1 MTVAPRALFPAMVL
15 AAALAAPAEA
25 AEPAPLGR
33 LFNTPEQRAEL
44 DRKRLNP
51 SLPGPATSGPTT
63 LNGRVL
69 RSSGRNT
76 AWING
81 APVAEERAPL
91 TPLPLK
97 PGQTLAAPD
106 DRSAK
111 DLLDGGT
118 LTVRPAP
125 QRP

>member
-1 MTVAPRALFPAMVL
+1 MTAPRALIPAMAL
-15 AAALAAPAEA
+15 AATLAAPAGA

-33 LFNTPEQRAEL
+33 LFNTPERRAEL
-44 DRKRLNP
+44 DRQRLNP
-51 SLPGPATSGPTT
+51 NLPGSATSGPTT

-81 APVAEERAPL
+81 APIAEERAPL
-91 TPLPLK
+91 PSLPLK